1 MSENQITL
9 ETIFQNIKDTK
20 RLPIIFVGSGIT
32 KRYTDKKYSWE
43 ELLKRCIEEYDDN
56 PTNKYKW
63 YRQKIKNEYGIEEN
77 DSYQMYKYLGTLIEN
92 DFNLSYYEGKIR
104 GLSVPEEEENP
115 LKYFIK
121 ELLQTYKI
129 DEKMCQEIEELKK
142 LKDKMVTVITTNYDT
157 FLEDHIFVN
166 HKRLIKQ
173 KMFVDSELGTL
184 FKIHGC
190 VSEPSSIVLTHKDYE
205 NFNKKSKVLSAK
217 VISLFAENPVI
228 FMGYSITDENIRNF
242 LKDIY
247 TCLENEE
254 EYRAFE
260 NRLIIIEYEKGIQ
273 NPIVGSHSIYFDG
286 VQIKLTKITLEDFT
300 LLYKE
305 MGKLEDIVELKEIQR
320 LRNLVYQIVYD
331 YNGEAKKVI
340 NLLDDEEY
348 DGNEVVVAIGKES
361 DLLDYM
367 GITGISSNDI
377 FDDIVFDLLDS
388 KLRNRYNLLVEK
400 QLPQLLRGN
409 TVLPVH
415 KYLKKT
421 KNEGIIIDDKVRK
434 MAEYSPEDLLNK
446 NIRKDKESYLES
458 GFSSLEEIFNS
469 DLPNTKK
476 LNYLVLR
483 AALHADDKELK
494 SFLRTYYRE
503 FENYIHGPTILRKMV
518 CILDIKAYKNSA

>member
-1 MSENQITL
+1 VSENQVTL
-9 ETIFQNIKDTK
+9 ETIFQNIRDTK
-20 RLPIIFVGSGIT
+20 RLPIMFIGSGIT
-32 KRYTDKKYSWE
+32 KRYTNKKYSWK
-43 ELLKRCIEEYDDN
+43 ELLIRCIAEYDDN

-63 YRQKIKNEYGIEEN
+63 YRQRIKNEYNIEDN
-77 DSYQMYKYLGTLIEN
+77 DSHQMYKYLGTYIEN
-92 DFNLSYYEGKIR
+92 DFNLNYYEGKIK

-121 ELLQTYKI
+121 ELLETYEI
-129 DEKMCQEIEELKK
+129 DEEMYQEIEELKK
-142 LKDKMVTVITTNYDT
+142 LKDKMITVITTNYDT
-157 FLEDHIFVN
+157 FLEDHIFIN

-173 KMFVDSELGTL
+173 KMFVGSELGTL

-190 VSEPSSIVLTHKDYE
+190 ISEPSSIVLTHKDYE
-205 NFNKKSKVLSAK
+205 KFNKKSKVLSAK

-260 NRLIIIEYEKGIQ
+260 NRLIIIEYQEGIQ

-305 MGKLEDIVELKEIQR
+305 MQKLKDIVELKEIQR
-320 LRNLVYQIVYD
+320 LKSLVYQIVYD
-331 YNGEAKKVI
+331 YKGEAKKVV
-340 NLLDDEEY
+340 NLVDDEEY

-361 DLLDYM
+361 ELLDSM
-367 GITGISSNDI
+367 GITGISSEDI
-377 FDDIVFDLLDS
+377 FDDLVFDSLDIR
-388 KLRNRYNLLVEK
+388 LRNRYNLLVEK

-409 TVLPVH
+409 MVLPVH
-415 KYLKKT
+415 KYLQKV
-421 KNEGIIIDDKVRK
+421 KNKGVTIDEKVRK

-446 NIRKDKESYLES
+446 NIQRDKEAYLES

-476 LNYLVLR
+476 LNFLVLR

-494 SFLRTYYRE
+494 NFLKTHYKKFGSYSQ
-503 FENYIHGPTILRKMV
+503 GSTILRKMI